1 MRIKNND
8 FERLIDKL
16 SDAVISKADNLPFL
30 TKQVCFVSSICKEA
44 LVDRVS
50 SNAKF
55 HSRYYECEQYKE
67 TCRLW
72 KKAESYNNVIGIIK
86 LSPVVDDYS
95 ISYAGKN
102 ISINLKDRRITI
114 DNKFFKISLTQK
126 FSKKFRNFLKLVD
139 ACELLKSIYQ
149 RNSQYKLF
157 GTKQYYQSENEL
169 STITDT
175 LLNEVYSPIHSYQ
188 DIYVRIESLIRIGI
202 INNFRIKVN
211 PKHFVYGGLGGL
223 ESHKISKHFVIWGFE
238 IYRHKIA
245 ELQTHCTIELCR
257 NRCGLY
263 FIKNSITA
271 RGVFWKKIKKEIK
284 SKVKEE
290 NRIEKRNQKNQ
301 MNDIFYGIDEKEY
314 EIQRNENSNLLHQ
327 NKEKN

>member
-1 MRIKNND
+1 MCIR
-8 FERLIDKL
+8 
-16 SDAVISKADNLPFL
+16 
-30 TKQVCFVSSICKEA
+30 
-44 LVDRVS
+44 DR
-50 SNAKF
+50 
-55 HSRYYECEQYKE
+55 Y
-67 TCRLW
+67 
-72 KKAESYNNVIGIIK
+72 
-86 LSPVVDDYS
+86 
-95 ISYAGKN
+95 
-102 ISINLKDRRITI
+102 
-114 DNKFFKISLTQK
+114 FKISLTQK

-202 INNFRIKVN
+202 INNFRIMVK

-238 IYRHKIA
+238 IYRHKI
-245 ELQTHCTIELCR
+245 EFHCAREVVCENLCR
-257 NRCGLY
+257 LCPA
-263 FIKNSITA
+263 KSPITT
-271 RGVFWKKIKKEIK
+271 RGKFWKKIKKELK